1 MRVITGAQ
9 PIRRYGPPSWVVW
22 TSGEPCSD
30 EDCAALTL
38 AFHRGV
44 VEAIER
50 GRWGPYNVILKW
62 TYPDRKPW
70 YFLAELADAGRV
82 EP

>member
-1 MRVITGAQ
+1 
-9 PIRRYGPPSWVVW
+9 
-22 TSGEPCSD
+22 
-30 EDCAALTL
+30 
-38 AFHRGV
+38 V